1 VDERAARGRR
11 VGEHKS
17 RRLRGQI
24 FGGDGAL
31 RANSHILSKK
41 RPAFITTFAKLAI
54 IHQLA
59 SPDLSK

>member
-17 RRLRGQI
+17 RLRGQI